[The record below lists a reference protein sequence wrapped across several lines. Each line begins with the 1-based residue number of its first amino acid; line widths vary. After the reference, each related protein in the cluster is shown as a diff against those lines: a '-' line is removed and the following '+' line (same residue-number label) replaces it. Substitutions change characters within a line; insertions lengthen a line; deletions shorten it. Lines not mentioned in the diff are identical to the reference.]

1 MMEEDPI
8 EVIHPNTAKDSK
20 IYLPKSSKTNKKM
33 I

>member
-8 EVIHPNTAKDSK
+8 EAIHPNTVKDSK
-20 IYLPKSSKTNKKM
+20 IYLLKSLKTNKKM